1 MCRRKIENRDQLLA
15 DVDEYIREHEQVSLE
30 ELVVSMKELGH
41 DCTPRMVRPLLKE
54 RGLTVK
60 SVNGR
65 WFWGVWDEESDD
77 DDVDEDVDDD
87 EVDDD
92 DDDDDDEDDD
102 DEDDDDV
109 DDDDDDDD
117 EDDDDDDDD
126 DEDDDDE
133 DDEDDDDDERPV
145 PEPLKKAQA
154 ENKRLQEENSQ
165 LIAALLKTTQ
175 LKKSI
180 QAMQKKLLVE
190 LAALIQ
196 ATYGEREAD

>member
-15 DVDEYIREHEQVSLE
+15 DVDAYIRDHSPVSLE
-30 ELVVSMKELGH
+30 ELVQSMQELGH
-41 DCTPRMVRPLLKE
+41 DCTPRMVRPILKE

-65 WFWGVWDEESDD
+65 WFWGMWDDEDEVDED
-77 DDVDEDVDDD
+77 EVDEDEVDEDEVDEDVDDD
-87 EVDDD
+87 DDEEE
-92 DDDDDDEDDD
+92 DEDDG
-102 DEDDDDV
+102 
-109 DDDDDDDD
+109 
-117 EDDDDDDDD
+117 
-126 DEDDDDE
+126 
-133 DDEDDDDDERPV
+133 RPV

-154 ENKRLQEENSQ
+154 ENERLQEENRR

-190 LAALIQ
+190 LADLIH
-196 ATYGEREAD
+196 ATYGERESESETQESD